1 MSSGDELEIKGEEID
16 KPLPEESIEL
26 KKSAKV
32 SFHILSVLIMLVIIG
47 AKTFLFFFDLVIPR
61 ELRDYVPFFQMVRTS
76 TFTASQIMAGKKSRE
91 VMKVSNE
98 LDELVLKQQKI
109 KKNYPLRR
117 GIGQAV
123 SMGISP
129 IILIVIPTVIWGEG
143 IVALIKD
150 WLLTYPSVAS
160 FEQLDLLVGL
170 MLGTLMLVISWIA
183 TVFGPMYVVFHKS
196 STILTRLGAYRW
208 GSFYQDLENLFSL
221 PYYAAKSSFSFFDAP
236 PISAETLEE
245 YKLTIHEEAAVMKE
259 KVQGLLALDTKN
271 VTDRSKEMLEQ
282 LLKKA
287 EIPLEKLD
295 LTKVTDETARTF
307 ALLIWS
313 KESSLIL
320 WRRDK
325 ALYEFAERNKIPHA
339 DARKILQDVGNKLK
353 RKKIDEY
360 LIKSLLITGALKGI
374 NEQEK
379 KYKQVMSDVEYNKLA
394 IALGLGAEQYLEDVF
409 STMKMDRYIFKQI
422 GIFVFAILLPFA
434 IIIYSLLL
442 YVKHIIF
449 YIVKAIFSK
458 RNLLLFKALKVRYS
472 EISLTLM
479 ERYKVST
486 RKEKKKFK
494 WKDVLDINYRRIF
507 TRIGK
512 FLLKIILLPFVLLWS
527 LLKSLYRR
535 FAKLFERRNPEDKM
549 KRKFEKELAN
559 ATLVSM
565 YQEIYEKIHLSD
577 LVIT

>member
-1 MSSGDELEIKGEEID
+1 MSSGDELENREGEIEEI
-16 KPLPEESIEL
+16 LPEESIEL

-47 AKTFLFFFDLVIPR
+47 AKTFLYFFDLVIPR

-91 VMKVSNE
+91 VMQVSNE

-129 IILIVIPTVIWGEG
+129 IILVVIPTVIWGEG

-150 WLLTYPSVAS
+150 WLITYPSLAGL
-160 FEQLDLLVGL
+160 EQLDLLVGL

-183 TVFGPMYVVFHKS
+183 TVFGPIYVVFHKS
-196 STILTRLGAYRW
+196 SKILTRLGAYRW

-236 PISAETLEE
+236 PISSETLEE
-245 YKLTIHEEAAVMKE
+245 YKLTIYEEAAVMKE
-259 KVQGLLALDTKN
+259 KVQGLLALDTMN
-271 VTDRSKEMLEQ
+271 VTDRSKQMLEE
-282 LLKKA
+282 LLKRA

-295 LTKVTDETARTF
+295 LTKITDETARTF

-325 ALYEFAERNKIPHA
+325 ALYQFSENNKIPHA
-339 DARKILQDVGNKLK
+339 DARKILQNVGNKLK
-353 RKKIDEY
+353 HKEIDDY
-360 LIKSLLITGALKGI
+360 IIKSLLITGALKGI
-374 NEQEK
+374 SEQEK

-409 STMKMDRYIFKQI
+409 STMKLDRAIFKQT
-422 GIFVFAILLPFA
+422 GIFFFAILLPFA

-449 YIVKAIFSK
+449 YLLKSIFSR
-458 RNLLLFKALKVRYS
+458 RNFLLFKALSIRYS

-479 ERYKVST
+479 EKYKLST
-486 RKEKKKFK
+486 KKEKKKFR
-494 WKDVLDINYRRIF
+494 WKDVLDINYRKIF
-507 TRIGK
+507 ARIGK
-512 FLLKIILLPFVLLWS
+512 ILLKILLLPFVLLWS

-535 FAKLFERRNPEDKM
+535 FVKIFERRKPEDKM
-549 KRKFEKELAN
+549 KRKFEKELAT

-565 YQEIYEKIHLSD
+565 YQEIYEKVHLND
-577 LVIT
+577 LVLA